1 MQGQEVEYLGRLV
14 SKEGFRAFIYG
25 RDNLQKC
32 VNSWDEFENQLATGL
47 WFASVDEIPTE
58 EDEPEEGGVLKNLI
72 NPKPKGKRK

>member
-47 WFASVDEIPTE
+47 WFA
-58 EDEPEEGGVLKNLI
+58 
-72 NPKPKGKRK
+72 